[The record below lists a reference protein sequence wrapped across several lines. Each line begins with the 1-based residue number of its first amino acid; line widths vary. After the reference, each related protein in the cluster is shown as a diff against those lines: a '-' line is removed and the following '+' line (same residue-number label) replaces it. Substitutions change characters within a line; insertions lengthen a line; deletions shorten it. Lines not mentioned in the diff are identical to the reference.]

1 MADAELNP
9 EEFPEVPAG
18 DQTAAVPSALDV
30 LERIEAERAAETAGS
45 GGAGT
50 AVADTLQPES
60 EKAAE
65 AGETV
70 KVVNV
75 VDASQPEP
83 EKVDPKAKKA
93 AELEGKRA
101 LVKRAQARCEEI
113 DAEVKALEKSIK
125 ELNEERTKLLQLIKH
140 NREVI
145 RPSLHELNKEQA
157 KITAAERDRRYAALD
172 LVERLGPHLQSP
184 RSYPPKFKIT

>member
-9 EEFPEVPAG
+9 EDFPEVPAK
-18 DQTAAVPSALDV
+18 DQAVLAPSALDV
-30 LERIEAERAAETAGS
+30 LERIEAEKAAEVAGP
-45 GGAGT
+45 GDAGT
-50 AVADTLQPES
+50 AVADALQPES
-60 EKAAE
+60 EKVAE
-65 AGETV
+65 AEETV

-83 EKVDPKAKKA
+83 EKTDPKAEKA

-101 LVKRAQARCEEI
+101 LVRKAQARCEEI
-113 DAEVKALEKSIK
+113 DAEVKVLEKSIK
-125 ELNEERTKLLQLIKH
+125 ELNVERIKLLQLIKH

-172 LVERLGPHLQSP
+172 LVDRLGPHLQSP
-184 RSYPPKFKIT
+184 RNYPPKFRL